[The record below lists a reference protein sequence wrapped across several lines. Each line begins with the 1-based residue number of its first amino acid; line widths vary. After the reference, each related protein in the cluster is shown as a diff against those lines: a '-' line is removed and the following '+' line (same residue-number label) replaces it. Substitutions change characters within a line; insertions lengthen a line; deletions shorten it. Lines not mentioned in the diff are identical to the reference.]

1 MLADRQLSVLVDV
14 RVCEGVF
21 QWLCVCVCLCVR
33 VGFGVYLCVCV
44 WVLCVFGHACVCV
57 HAGVRG
63 CAWVCVC
70 VCACVRVCFV
80 KVPLC
85 CVADKFLFAYS
96 KFVTSSHK

>member
-1 MLADRQLSVLVDV
+1 MCVLVDV

-21 QWLCVCVCLCVR
+21 ESLCVCLSVCARGFRCV
-33 VGFGVYLCVCV
+33 LVCV

-63 CAWVCVC
+63 F

-80 KVPLC
+80 RVPLC
-85 CVADKFLFAYS
+85 CVADKFLFA
-96 KFVTSSHK
+96 